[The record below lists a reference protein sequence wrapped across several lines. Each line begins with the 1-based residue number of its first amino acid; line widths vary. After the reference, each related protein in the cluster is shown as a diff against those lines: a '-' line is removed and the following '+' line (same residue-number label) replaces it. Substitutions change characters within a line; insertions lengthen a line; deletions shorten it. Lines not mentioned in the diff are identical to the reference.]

1 MTAGI
6 GAGRVLVLAI
16 GLTMFVAGLATIAAG
31 GPSTVIAG
39 FWLVCI
45 GMVFIIAT
53 VLERVRYRSNAAD
66 RGGAAPGPGGG
77 EPIGTRLESR
87 FSRSDE
93 VFEDPTSGRRMRVW
107 VDASTGERRYLAE
120 D

>member
-6 GAGRVLVLAI
+6 GAGRIIVLAL
-16 GLTMFVAGLATIAAG
+16 GLTMFVAGLAVIAAG
-31 GPSTVIAG
+31 KEAAISGI
-39 FWLVCI
+39 WLVCI

-53 VLERVRYRSNAAD
+53 VIERVRYRSDAAE
-66 RGGAAPGPGGG
+66 RGGAPSGPGGG
-77 EPIGTRLESR
+77 EPIGTRLDTR

-107 VDASTGERRYLAE
+107 LDPSTGERRYLSE